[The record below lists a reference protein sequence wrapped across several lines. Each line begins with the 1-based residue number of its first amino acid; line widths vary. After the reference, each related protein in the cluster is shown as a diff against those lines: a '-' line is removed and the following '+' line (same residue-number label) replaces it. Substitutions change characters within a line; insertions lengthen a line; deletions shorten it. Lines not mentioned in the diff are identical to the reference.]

1 MLLRRLKTVF
11 EAKAN
16 KAVTAMEDPR
26 EMLDLS
32 YEKQVE
38 MLRDVKR
45 GVVEVTAARR
55 RLELQAD
62 EIRAQLPKFDNQ
74 ARQALAGGREDLA
87 RLALER
93 KGAAQSQIEGFQQQ
107 VEQLR
112 GEQERLVQAEARLAA
127 RVEAFR
133 TRKEVV
139 KAQYTAA
146 KATVR
151 IGEAVSG
158 LSEEMAD
165 VGMAIQRAED
175 RTAQLRSRGDAIGEL
190 LESGVLDDSLGGG
203 SRLDREL
210 DALGRTYT
218 VESEL
223 EALKLEMAKP
233 QLLGP
238 GGNQ

>member
-16 KAVTAMEDPR
+16 RAISAAEDPR

-55 RLELQAD
+55 RLELQAED
-62 EIRAQLPKFDNQ
+62 IRGQLGKFDNQ

-93 KGAAQSQIEGFQQQ
+93 KGAAQAQLDGFQQQ

-112 GEQERLVQAEARLAA
+112 GEQERLIQAESRLAA

-218 VESEL
+218 VESEF
-223 EALKLEMAKP
+223 EALKLEMATP